1 MTTPNQS
8 EIDLQTLPPMRMAC
22 YQVVSREP
30 EDESGQF
37 MDAWVKA
44 RGLEGGRRFGFDA
57 PVTAEQAKAGIR
69 GYEQWHSVPEDVKG
83 ADGVMIRL
91 FPGGRYAVLRLFNP
105 FTAPFETIPNG
116 WRHLH
121 AWVQNHPELKCAD
134 HPCLEELVP
143 GEAGAMD
150 LILYYPIE

>member
-1 MTTPNQS
+1 MSTQKTS
-8 EIDLQTLPPMRMAC
+8 EISLQQLPPMRMAC

-30 EDESGQF
+30 ENEGGKF

-44 RGLEGGRRFGFDA
+44 RGLEQVRRFGFDV

-69 GYEQWHSVPEDVKG
+69 GYEQWYAVPEGVAG
-83 ADGVMIRL
+83 ADGVMIRN

-105 FTAPFETIPNG
+105 FTAPFETIPSG
-116 WRHLH
+116 WKFLH
-121 AWVQNHPELKCAD
+121 EWVQSQPGVKGGC
-134 HPCLEELVP
+134 HPCLEELVA
-143 GEAGAMD
+143 GEDGALD